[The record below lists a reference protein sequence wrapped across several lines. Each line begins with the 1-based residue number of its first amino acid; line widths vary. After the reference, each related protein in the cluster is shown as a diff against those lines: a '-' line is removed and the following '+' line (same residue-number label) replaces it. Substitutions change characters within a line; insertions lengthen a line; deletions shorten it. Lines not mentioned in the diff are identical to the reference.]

1 MIPRL
6 WWFIEGKVLMG
17 APKKNLLD
25 NKASTVAMTLQK
37 FKEQL
42 VSKKKVFTNIH
53 GVASIFG
60 VHTIL
65 IQVYR

>member
-17 APKKNLLD
+17 PQNLLD
-25 NKASTVAMTLQK
+25 NKASTVAMALLK

-42 VSKKKVFTNIH
+42 VSKNKYLFTNIH
-53 GVASIFG
+53 GVTSIFG
-60 VHTIL
+60 VHT
-65 IQVYR
+65 